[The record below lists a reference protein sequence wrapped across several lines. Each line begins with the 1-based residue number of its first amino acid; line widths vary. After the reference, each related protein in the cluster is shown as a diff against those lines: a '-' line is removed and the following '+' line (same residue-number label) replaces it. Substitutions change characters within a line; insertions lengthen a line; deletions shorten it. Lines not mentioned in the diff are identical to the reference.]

1 MWTDVTYVRMKNRI
15 KASAGK
21 LMANKI
27 PKKPWTHLT
36 VDFIK
41 KLLLV
46 ARKDVILVA
55 YDRLSK
61 MAHFVATTE
70 DTSVEGLV
78 RLFRNNVW
86 KLYRLPERVISD
98 REPQFAVE
106 LTKELNNIL
115 GIETR
120 LSIAFHFQTNR
131 QIEHMN
137 QELEQYL

>member
-78 RLFRNNVW
+78 RLFRNSVW
-86 KLYRLPERVISD
+86 KLHRLPERVISD

>member
-1 MWTDVTYVRMKNRI
+1 MKNRI
-15 KASAGK
+15 KAPIEK

-36 VDFIK
+36 VDFIT

-55 YDRLSK
+55 CDRLSK
-61 MAHFVATTE
+61 IAYFVATTE
-70 DTSVEGLV
+70 ETLAEELV
-78 RLFRNNVW
+78 RLFTNNVW
-86 KLYRLPERVISD
+86 KLYRLPESVISD
-98 REPQFAVE
+98 RKPQFVVE

-120 LSIAFHFQTNR
+120 LSTASHSQTNR

-137 QELEQYL
+137 QKLEQYS